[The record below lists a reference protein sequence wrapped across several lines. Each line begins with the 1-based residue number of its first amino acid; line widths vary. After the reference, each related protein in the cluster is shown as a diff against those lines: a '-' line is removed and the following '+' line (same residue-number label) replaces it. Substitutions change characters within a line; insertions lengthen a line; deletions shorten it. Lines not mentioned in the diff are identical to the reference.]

1 MIEFATIVLMKDD
14 KKKKFIKWSI
24 IIGLVL
30 LIIFVIATSIV
41 LHFKRQDLDNL
52 NNKLENVSQEDLED
66 ELQNKNH
73 NHLFFKIDEDFYINF
88 YNFV

>member
-1 MIEFATIVLMKDD
+1 MIEFATIVLMNDD

-24 IIGLVL
+24 IIGLAL

-52 NNKLENVSQEDLED
+52 NNKLENLSQEETLTVSQNANY
-66 ELQNKNH
+66 QITITKNK
-73 NHLFFKIDEDFYINF
+73 
-88 YNFV
+88 

>member
-1 MIEFATIVLMKDD
+1 MIEFATIVLMNDD

-24 IIGLVL
+24 IIGLAL

-52 NNKLENVSQEDLED
+52 NNKLENLSQEETLTVSQNANH
-66 ELQNKNH
+66 QITITKNK
-73 NHLFFKIDEDFYINF
+73 
-88 YNFV
+88 